1 MDLPIVSIFTKV
13 DLISDERKKEL
24 IQDFKLVITKLKLNR
39 VPIVMK
45 TTDDIVLFSR
55 NIQEKTIMP
64 MFFVS
69 NMNWD
74 GLSLMKSF
82 LSMLPVNEM
91 HQELQRIET
100 EKTEVI
106 IFRILLLCSLIF
118 MRLLQLK
125 IS

>member
-1 MDLPIVSIFTKV
+1 MDLPVVSIFTKV

-39 VPIVMK
+39 MPIVMK

-100 EKTEVI
+100 EKTEVR
-106 IFRILLLCSLIF
+106 IFRI
-118 MRLLQLK
+118 
-125 IS
+125 

>member
-106 IFRILLLCSLIF
+106 IFRILLLYSLIF